1 MKRNIMKT
9 KDIND
14 TDINAKLLENI
25 YRFANLAKI
34 ELEDKESVVNFSK
47 PNQQWE
53 VWGIDYFWDSNKA
66 VKLGWGKTKNEAME
80 AAVENVKKCA
90 KNALQK
96 KVSDWLLFPTE
107 YPMPAFLETLVDVSP
122 TPMEYLEKF
131 NADYAAMALSTNTL
145 AECQQALDDMLVN
158 YANDILAL
166 SPILDD

>member
-1 MKRNIMKT
+1 MKT

-14 TDINAKLLENI
+14 TDINAKLLENL
-25 YRFANLAKI
+25 YRFASLAKI

-47 PNQQWE
+47 PNHHWE
-53 VWGIDYFWDSNKA
+53 VWGLDYLYDSNKA
-66 VKLGWGKTKNEAME
+66 VKLGWGETKNEAME

-90 KNALQK
+90 KNVLQK

-107 YPMPAFLETLVDVSP
+107 HPMPEFLETLVDVSP

-145 AECQQALDDMLVN
+145 AECQQALDDLLVN
-158 YANDILAL
+158 YAHDILVL